1 VPTLPSAAVPHR
13 LPSVGDDVAV
23 AVPTKRKPG
32 RPRNTSSEDTKLRI
46 LEAAVDCFADGGF
59 DGTASLTIAERAGVT
74 PATIYHH
81 FSNKRT
87 LYIAA
92 FQHSIDVAWTQYADV
107 AEDAN
112 ASVVDEVM
120 AVVRQACEI
129 MRTRPAMT
137 LLAIRAQIDVASS
150 EIHVDAVTELFASMV
165 ARATERGELREEDAV
180 MFADSVAMFLWGL
193 SVVGRHDDDTR
204 TRCADALER
213 VLRNTLITAP
223 R

>member
-1 VPTLPSAAVPHR
+1 M
-13 LPSVGDDVAV
+13 VAV
-23 AVPTKRKPG
+23 ATTAKRKPG

-59 DGTASLTIAERAGVT
+59 EGTASFTIAERAGVT

-92 FQHSIDVAWTQYADV
+92 FQHSIDVAWQQYAEV
-107 AEDAN
+107 AEDAHPC
-112 ASVVDEVM
+112 VVDEVM
-120 AVVRQACEI
+120 AVVRRACEI

-150 EIHVDAVTELFASMV
+150 EIHVDAVAELFGAMV
-165 ARATERGELREEDAV
+165 ARATARGELREEDAL
-180 MFADSVAMFLWGL
+180 MFAEAVAMFLWGL

-213 VLRNTLITAP
+213 VLRNTLITTP
-223 R
+223 E

>member
-1 VPTLPSAAVPHR
+1 VPTPPSAADRPR
-13 LPSVGDDVAV
+13 LRSVADGVAV
-23 AVPTKRKPG
+23 TIPAKRKPG

-59 DGTASLTIAERAGVT
+59 EATASITIADRAGVT

-92 FQHSIDVAWTQYADV
+92 FQHSIDVAWREYAGV
-107 AEDAN
+107 AEAAH
-112 ASVVDEVM
+112 ASVVEEVM
-120 AVVRQACEI
+120 AVVRHACDI

-150 EIHVDAVTELFASMV
+150 EIQIDAVAELFEAMV
-165 ARATERGELREEDAV
+165 QRAVTRGELREEDGV
-180 MFADSVAMFLWGL
+180 LFAESVAMFLWGL
-193 SVVGRHDDDTR
+193 SVVGRHDDETR

-213 VLRNTLITAP
+213 VLRNTLITT
-223 R
+223 RT

>member
-1 VPTLPSAAVPHR
+1 
-13 LPSVGDDVAV
+13 VGDDVAV
-23 AVPTKRKPG
+23 AAPTKRKPG

-59 DGTASLTIAERAGVT
+59 EGTASLTIAERAGVT

-92 FQHSIDVAWTQYADV
+92 FQHSIDVAWNQYADV

-112 ASVVDEVM
+112 HSVVDEVM

-150 EIHVDAVTELFASMV
+150 EIDIDAVTELFASMV
-165 ARATERGELREEDAV
+165 ARATARGELREEDAG
-180 MFADSVAMFLWGL
+180 MFAESVAMFLWGL
-193 SVVGRHDDDTR
+193 SVVGRHDDETR

>member
-1 VPTLPSAAVPHR
+1 VGEGVVVALP
-13 LPSVGDDVAV
+13 
-23 AVPTKRKPG
+23 KRKPG

-59 DGTASLTIAERAGVT
+59 EGTASLTIAERAGVT

-92 FQHSIDVAWTQYADV
+92 FQHSIDVAWRQYAEV
-107 AEDAN
+107 AEEAHP
-112 ASVVDEVM
+112 SVIDEVM
-120 AVVRQACEI
+120 AVVRRACDI

-150 EIHVDAVTELFASMV
+150 EIDIDAVTELFGAMV
-165 ARATERGELREEDAV
+165 ARATARGELREEDAV
-180 MFADSVAMFLWGL
+180 MFGESVGMFLWGL

-213 VLRNTLITAP
+213 VLRNTLITTP